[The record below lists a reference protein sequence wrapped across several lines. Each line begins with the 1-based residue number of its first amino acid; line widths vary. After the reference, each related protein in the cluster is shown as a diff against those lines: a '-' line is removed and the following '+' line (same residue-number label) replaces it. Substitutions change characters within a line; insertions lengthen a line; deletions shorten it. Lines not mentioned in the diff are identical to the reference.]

1 MKGAVNIL
9 HEIIESVRIFE
20 DITIVSLFNTTN
32 ENLNREIIFSKLAE
46 ENINLDMISQTP
58 FFGGDITLS
67 FSLADKDFSK
77 ALHVISDFKNL
88 HEKLEV
94 KISSQNMIISF
105 ISAQMINTSGIAS
118 AVFGM
123 FGQHGVNITLVT
135 TSDISISCLIAKSDS
150 VKAIKMLTDNKLI

>member
-1 MKGAVNIL
+1 MV
-9 HEIIESVRIFE
+9 
-20 DITIVSLFNTTN
+20 
-32 ENLNREIIFSKLAE
+32 
-46 ENINLDMISQTP
+46 SQTP

-67 FSLADKDFSK
+67 FSFADKDFSK
-77 ALHVISDFKNL
+77 ALNIITEFKNV

-118 AVFGM
+118 AVFDM
-123 FGQHGVNITLVT
+123 FGRHGVNITLVT